1 MHSTAITK
9 HGITKKEALK
19 DWSIQEIYLE
29 KSTVK
34 RYLLILDL
42 KLFRSYVKGKHSIGK
57 TFQSLSVPG
66 KELLT

>member
-1 MHSTAITK
+1 MHSTAITR
-9 HGITKKEALK
+9 HGITKKETPK
-19 DWSIQEIYLE
+19 DCSIQEIYLE